1 MVGVVT
7 FVLLIACTNVAGIV
21 LARSASRQ
29 REIAVRVALGARPAR
44 LVRQL
49 LTESILLAF
58 AGGAAGLF
66 LVAWGTRLPVAVLAR
81 NFHIPRL
88 ADTHIDIWV
97 LAFTFGVSAAA
108 GILFGI
114 LPALGT
120 GSVHA
125 HDGLRESSRTTGGRR
140 GHSVRGGFVMLDAAQ
155 GLVLASRA

>member
-7 FVLLIACTNVAGIV
+7 FVLLSPVPTSPASCS
-21 LARSASRQ
+21 LAVHRGSAKSPSELPWGRDP
-29 REIAVRVALGARPAR
+29 RGWCE
-44 LVRQL
+44 QL

-88 ADTHIDIWV
+88 ADTHIDIWA

-140 GHSVRGGFVMLDAAQ
+140 GQRIRAAFVIMETE
-155 GLVLASRA
+155 LAL